1 MKRLSSLLLVIV
13 LLVVVSCNP
22 QKSRLKERWVLLEN
36 ETRLSKDFDRFN
48 QVIIDLTGPRSDV
61 RYKSAISGSY
71 IQMKSFNNYNF
82 RIGSIYTQGKWN
94 LKNDSTLVF
103 VASKKD
109 TIPMQIVKCGK
120 DTLKLRLISGH
131 NLANYLDAFTESITL
146 TFIPDTITYYTSNN
160 PYSFKAN
167 KWAVKATRKL
177 TEKEIKAKLV
187 NFIDYLVLVL
197 QDSRKNENYLELITN
212 PINVAAN
219 GLSLI
224 KPDNVDPEWRNL
236 FYDEEGFQ
244 KAYQIMMAAF
254 NSNVKIL
261 QTNDTVE
268 LDVDILKQ
276 LKTFIKKYKSQQ

>member
-1 MKRLSSLLLVIV
+1 MKSWLSF
-13 LLVVVSCNP
+13 LVVVYFIAVSCNS

-48 QVIIDLTGPRSDV
+48 QIIIDLTGPRSDV

-71 IQMKSFNNYNF
+71 IQLKSGNSYNF

-103 VASKKD
+103 VASSKD
-109 TIPMQIVKCGK
+109 TIPMQIEKCRN
-120 DTLKLRLISGH
+120 DTLKVRFISGH
-131 NLANYLDAFTESITL
+131 NLAIYLDAYTESVTL
-146 TFIPDTITYYTSNN
+146 TFIPDTISYYTTNN

-177 TEKEIKAKLV
+177 TEEEIKDKVVYFL
-187 NFIDYLVLVL
+187 DYLILVL
-197 QDSRKNENYLELITN
+197 KDSRKNENYLEQITN

-224 KPDNVDPEWRNL
+224 KPERVDPEWRNL
-236 FYDEEGFQ
+236 FYDENGFQ
-244 KAYQIMMAAF
+244 KAYQLLILAF
-254 NSNVKIL
+254 NSDVKIL

-276 LKTFIKKYKSQQ
+276 LKAFIRKYNSQQ